1 MKTKLDQF
9 ISRNQKRN
17 SHLYQAGLTIGYDFV
32 VCPISNQRLSMIKD
46 NYITNVL
53 QMSLDKYPITQRICN
68 KRKENIKAG
77 LQIIDATTGLTKYE
91 VGQEKARAV
100 LSQLDC
106 AGVSGYAKKGRK
118 TRATHMAN
126 IDKMGR
132 NGYQRQATMR
142 VTTMLPNGL
151 TVEQNAHR
159 KQRDTLI
166 NNNKSG
172 SGGASMQSRRVLA
185 PVLEFLT
192 TNNIKYYFDR
202 EEYGIKDMDS
212 GNYYFWDLT
221 LPTYKI
227 AIEYQSNAWHADPT
241 LSNELWESWSPPRGK
256 VKTPEEVLA
265 YDYEKARSLYRNRG
279 FVTHYIWQQS
289 EITDIKDLLCFLQ
302 TMITKS

>member
-1 MKTKLDQF
+1 
-9 ISRNQKRN
+9 
-17 SHLYQAGLTIGYDFV
+17 
-32 VCPISNQRLSMIKD
+32 
-46 NYITNVL
+46 
-53 QMSLDKYPITQRICN
+53 
-68 KRKENIKAG
+68 
-77 LQIIDATTGLTKYE
+77 
-91 VGQEKARAV
+91 
-100 LSQLDC
+100 LDC
-106 AGVSGYAKKGRK
+106 TGVSGYAKKGQK

-126 IDKMGR
+126 IDVLGR

-142 VTTMLPNGL
+142 VTTVLPNGL

-192 TNNIKYYFDR
+192 SNNIKYYFDR

-241 LSNELWESWSPPRGK
+241 LSDALWESWSPPRGK
-256 VKTPEEVLA
+256 VKTAEEVLA

-289 EITDIKDLLCFLQ
+289 ETTDIKDILCLLQ